1 MDRKKQINF
10 HELRSE
16 PIIIREEGS
25 GTRKIMVEALAK
37 IGVEISDLRIRMEL
51 DSTEAVKSAVAEGLG
66 ISFVSRSTLIKM
78 SEDIRIVPIANI
90 DLHFN
95 FNLIYSRERG
105 FTSLTLELIEC
116 LKERFSGLN

>member
-66 ISFVSRSTLIKM
+66 ISFVSRSTLVKM
-78 SEDIRIVPIANI
+78 SEEIRIIPITNI
-90 DLHFN
+90 DLHFY

-105 FTSLTLELIEC
+105 LTSLTLELIEC